1 MIIYNMEGIVVL
13 AKNRQWICK
22 LIVLFIFISGMCF
35 EDIKADPVFVCPA
48 VCTEKSRNESDLTG
62 QEEMPLSV
70 YMEKETEVT
79 ETIIARSTTNVQQ
92 IIASIS
98 NGKRTLKLSV
108 ALIYVTVL
116 GLLLSISNRMSY
128 EMWLPGC
135 MNKTIVVKY
144 IHSTDGKKKN

>member
-1 MIIYNMEGIVVL
+1 MLV
-13 AKNRQWICK
+13 KSRQWICK
-22 LIVLFIFISGMCF
+22 LIVLFIFISGMCL
-35 EDIKADPVFVCPA
+35 EEIKADPVFVCTA
-48 VCTEKSRNESDLTG
+48 VCSEISENESALTG
-62 QEEMPLSV
+62 QEQKSISV

-79 ETIIARSTTNVQQ
+79 EMIVARNTTNIQQ